1 MTSTRRSMYCSR
13 IDDSTTIEEYGRIL
27 ENWSFNRSSAIEQ
40 IIISD
45 RRDVF
50 LKHLELILELLD
62 PMAIFKAVIK
72 NPWMFIR
79 LKPHQ
84 NYTTE
89 QLWLIL
95 YYMRT
100 TYLSD
105 NFSMRTLYDM
115 QDCFCCLRSVCGPG
129 VGKMKRFLATMVML
143 RARRFR
149 LAKKVIYYY
158 IIRNVVC
165 NPDHPVGKKLILNEY
180 NKCITRHE

>member
-1 MTSTRRSMYCSR
+1 MTCTRRSMYCAR

-27 ENWSFNRSSAIEQ
+27 ESRSFNRSSAIEQ
-40 IIISD
+40 IIIGD

-62 PMAIFKAVIK
+62 PMAIFKIVIK

-79 LKPHQ
+79 LKPHE

-105 NFSMRTLYDM
+105 NFPMRTLYDM

-158 IIRNVVC
+158 VIRNVVC

-180 NKCITRHE
+180 HNIIRNY

>member
-1 MTSTRRSMYCSR
+1 MYYMR
-13 IDDSTTIEEYGRIL
+13 VDDSTTIEEYGNIL
-27 ENWSFNRSSAIEQ
+27 ESNSFNRCSAIER
-40 IIISD
+40 IIIGD

-50 LKHLELILELLD
+50 LKHLDLILELLD
-62 PMAIFKAVIK
+62 PMAVFKVVIK

-79 LKPHQ
+79 LKPHL
-84 NYTTE
+84 NYTSE

-105 NFSMRTLYDM
+105 NLPMRTLYDM
-115 QDCFCCLRSVCGPG
+115 QDCFCLLRSVCGPG
-129 VGKMKRFLATMVML
+129 VGKMKRFLKTMVML

-158 IIRNVVC
+158 VIRNVVC

-180 NKCITRHE
+180 HNIIRND